1 MSLVHLRYF
10 QIIWHEK
17 KMIFQ
22 ITLHFLKNALSQ
34 VFLIVKPVDFKDF
47 LTPHF
52 NHSLSYPLDRKGLFV
67 YLSRYEW
74 FFYQKML
81 SHGVVYGRPKPDI
94 RNNAVLRL
102 NRCGMLHFILNA
114 K

>member
-1 MSLVHLRYF
+1 
-10 QIIWHEK
+10 
-17 KMIFQ
+17 MIFQ

-74 FFYQKML
+74 FFL
-81 SHGVVYGRPKPDI
+81 SKDAFAWCSLWTTKTRHT
-94 RNNAVLRL
+94 
-102 NRCGMLHFILNA
+102 
-114 K
+114 